1 MKNFLLASTLFLT
14 AMSVAGL
21 ASAAG
26 GARAHNTQLP
36 ATSHAL
42 ANSNGTNSLDKDK
55 GLDRAEDRRNSQSL
69 NHKLHKTTHKKKSK
83 KVPDMHASHDV

>member
-1 MKNFLLASTLFLT
+1 MKKILLASTLFLT

-26 GARAHNTQLP
+26 GSKANSAMP
-36 ATSHAL
+36 AASHAL
-42 ANSNGTNSLDKDK
+42 ANSNGIHSTDKDK
-55 GLDRAEDRRNSQSL
+55 GLDRAEDRRNTHSL